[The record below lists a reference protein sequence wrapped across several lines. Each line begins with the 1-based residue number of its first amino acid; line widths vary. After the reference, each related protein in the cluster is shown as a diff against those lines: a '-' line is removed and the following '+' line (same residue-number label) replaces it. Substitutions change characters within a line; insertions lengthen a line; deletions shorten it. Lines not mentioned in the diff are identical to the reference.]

1 MCFTVEPEFVKN
13 IIGDIVGASIGTG
26 TALTIF
32 YLTMRNDKVKERDKI
47 KKESENRNENFLNLL
62 KSSVLHLVAVDECLS
77 KMINQFDSDIISFPL
92 MEFIPD
98 KSFDRLEEYL
108 GNENYFQSF
117 VYVYGVNCYNNLTK
131 SIDYFNTQ
139 LRNIIPSL
147 EKTRIADYE
156 NKVRYKE
163 LSKQAIRYI
172 VSLRFDSRGINENN
186 MKVIMNILNEYNIAN
201 NSNNYSLKFDIA
213 FLRRFLE
220 EGFRNEINNYKV
232 SNILETIKDAY
243 IVFEEIQFQNIVTKE
258 NLILIREK
266 MRDAKIVYFKE
277 IIVIEEIDVNRKTS
291 KKN

>member
-1 MCFTVEPEFVKN
+1 MYFTIEPEFVKN
-13 IIGDIVGASIGTG
+13 IIGDIIGASIGTG
-26 TALTIF
+26 TALAIF
-32 YLTMRNDKVKERDKI
+32 YLTIRNDKEKEQDRI
-47 KKESENRNENFLNLL
+47 RNESENRNENFINLL

-77 KMINQFDSDIISFPL
+77 RMINQFDSDIINFPL
-92 MEFIPD
+92 MEFTPD

-156 NKVRYKE
+156 NKIKYKE

-172 VSLRFDSRGINENN
+172 VNLRFDSCGINKSN
-186 MKVIMNILNEYNIAN
+186 MQVIMNILKEYNIAS

-213 FLRRFLE
+213 FLTRFLE
-220 EGFRNEINNYKV
+220 EGLGSEINNNRV
-232 SNILETIKDAY
+232 INILETIKDAY
-243 IVFEEIQFQNIVTKE
+243 VFFEEIQFQNIVTKE

-266 MRDAKIVYFKE
+266 MRAAKIIYSKE
-277 IIVIEEIDVNRKTS
+277 IITLEEISVNGKIS